1 MWEFKTIIIPILFK
15 EDNLEKKIYLEKL
28 FFNIILATTR
38 RVLFVIKFVKLE
50 THNNELANDK

>member
-15 EDNLEKKIYLEKL
+15 EDNLEKKINLEKL
-28 FFNIILATTR
+28 FFNIILTTTR

-50 THNNELANDK
+50 THNNELTN